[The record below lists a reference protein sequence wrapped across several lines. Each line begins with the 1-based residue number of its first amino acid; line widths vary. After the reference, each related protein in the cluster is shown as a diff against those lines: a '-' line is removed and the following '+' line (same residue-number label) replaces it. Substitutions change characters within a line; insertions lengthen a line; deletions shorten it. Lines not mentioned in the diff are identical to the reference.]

1 MAATSSSPSKSARRT
16 LVISRVLDAPPD
28 LVFKTWTDP
37 EHAAR
42 WWGPKGFKTTH
53 CKLDVR
59 PGGKWRICM
68 RSPQGK
74 DYWAQ
79 GVYREVVAP
88 ERLVFTWAWE
98 QPKGRPGRETLV
110 RVNFAEH
117 GEKTKLTFR
126 HGVFETVKDRNS
138 HKSGWSQS
146 LDRLAEYVS
155 KA

>member
-1 MAATSSSPSKSARRT
+1 MAARSSAGSKSASRT
-16 LVISRVLDAPPD
+16 LVITRVLDAPPS
-28 LVFKTWTDP
+28 LVFKAWTDP
-37 EHAAR
+37 KHAAR
-42 WWGPKGFKTTH
+42 WWGPKGFTTTY

-79 GVYREVVAP
+79 GVYREIVEP

-98 QPKGRPGRETLV
+98 KPKGRPGRETLV
-110 RVNFAEH
+110 RVNFAEL

-138 HKSGWSQS
+138 HRSGWSQS
-146 LDRLAEYVS
+146 LDRLAEYIA
-155 KA
+155 KG